1 MLLHNIDILNNDYL
15 KMNHEERILNAFLDF
30 RKVLVTTSFGVDSIF
45 LLHLIHRISPK
56 TPIYFI
62 DTRYLFSET
71 LEYKKRVQELF
82 SLNVITLKT
91 EDWKNKFTRRDQ
103 SWKFNPD
110 FCCKV
115 NKVEPLDE
123 VKPGFDLWMT
133 GLRGY
138 QNKHRKDLNVFE
150 SFGDMV
156 KFHPLIDIKEGY
168 IKTYLRQHDLPNHP
182 LLDKHY
188 NSVGCIHCTVPGN
201 SRDGR
206 WKGKS
211 KTECGLHLSS

>member
-1 MLLHNIDILNNDYL
+1 MPLPNIDILNKDYL
-15 KMNHEERILNAFLDF
+15 KMAPEERIVNAFLDF
-30 RKVLVTTSFGVDSIF
+30 GKVLVTTSFGVDSIF

-71 LEYKKRVQELF
+71 LEYKKSVQEML
-82 SLNVITLKT
+82 SLNIITLKT

-103 SWKFNPD
+103 SWKFDPD

-115 NKVEPLDE
+115 NKVEPLDSI
-123 VKPGFDLWMT
+123 KPEFKVWMT

-150 SFGDMV
+150 YFGNMI
-156 KFHPLIDIKEGY
+156 KFHPLIDLNESY
-168 IKTYLRQHDLPNHP
+168 IKSYLKKYALPNHP
-182 LLDKHY
+182 LLAKQY

-206 WKGKS
+206 WEGKT